1 MIPVFYIGHE
11 NRRAAEHAIRILH
24 IIYLYYKKKKMHY
37 KTNMSHGE
45 NIESIESNVILLR
58 WIRHKLL
65 FL

>member
-1 MIPVFYIGHE
+1 MIPVFYIDHE
-11 NRRAAEHAIRILH
+11 NRQAEHVIRILH
-24 IIYLYYKKKKMHY
+24 IIYLYYNKNKNAWQNKL
-37 KTNMSHGE
+37 SQGE